1 MIDVIVDFF
10 SSIATFLRSLVD
22 LAISGVTSLFDVI
35 PYLNTAAATATAS
48 MSVLPA
54 FVKLG
59 LSSML
64 SIVVLWQFFDKD

>member
-35 PYLNTAAATATAS
+35 PYINTAATVATTS

-54 FVKLG
+54 FVKIG
-59 LSSML
+59 LSSMI